1 MIPSTITQLTGLAI
15 LNLVGNQLSRLPVG
29 IASMP
34 KITAI
39 WLAENQVG
47 QYQYQYQYQC
57 VYHYRPNH
65 Y

>member
-1 MIPSTITQLTGLAI
+1 MIPSTVTQLTSLTI

-39 WLAENQVG
+39 WLAENQVWTVSVSVSVSV
-47 QYQYQYQYQC
+47 C
-57 VYHYRPNH
+57 VSL
-65 Y
+65 